1 MKLYNTYTNKI
12 EELKPIKENT
22 VTIYYCG
29 PTVYNYIHVGNARPI
44 IFFDTLKKYLEH
56 KGYKVI
62 MASNFTDINEKIL
75 NQSKIEGISEM
86 EVAEKYIKAY
96 MDDVRFLN
104 ADDSF
109 LKPRVTETIPEIIN
123 FIDSLVKVGAAYKSG
138 GDVYYRVSS
147 LPEYGRLSNR
157 KTDEL
162 IQGARVEVR
171 DEKESGLD
179 FALWKEFHE
188 GIKYDSPWGE
198 GRPGWH
204 TECCVMIHKLF
215 GGMIDIHGGGADLIF
230 PHHENEIAQNESL
243 YHNRIANIWMHNARV
258 NFGQEKMSKSLGNVI
273 WVKDLKCDPRAYR
286 LLLLKSS
293 YRNIVSYTDELQA
306 QTIPELEKI
315 DTAMN
320 KLFLYLDVN
329 DLFNSSIQSLESLDF
344 MKRFDDANE
353 EDMNT
358 PNGVTVIND
367 LVKEINLE
375 LRGRKDSDI
384 LVSYYNVLKEM
395 LYVYGLNQN
404 LEKMSL
410 ENRNLY
416 NEWIDA
422 RKEKDFSKADELRN
436 KLLSNGVKL

>member
-1 MKLYNTYTNKI
+1 MGRFFC
-12 EELKPIKENT
+12 KE
-22 VTIYYCG
+22 
-29 PTVYNYIHVGNARPI
+29 R
-44 IFFDTLKKYLEH
+44 
-56 KGYKVI
+56 
-62 MASNFTDINEKIL
+62 
-75 NQSKIEGISEM
+75 
-86 EVAEKYIKAY
+86 
-96 MDDVRFLN
+96 
-104 ADDSF
+104 
-109 LKPRVTETIPEIIN
+109 
-123 FIDSLVKVGAAYKSG
+123 
-138 GDVYYRVSS
+138 
-147 LPEYGRLSNR
+147 
-157 KTDEL
+157 
-162 IQGARVEVR
+162 
-171 DEKESGLD
+171 GL
-179 FALWKEFHE
+179 
-188 GIKYDSPWGE
+188 
-198 GRPGWH
+198 
-204 TECCVMIHKLF
+204 C
-215 GGMIDIHGGGADLIF
+215 
-230 PHHENEIAQNESL
+230 
-243 YHNRIANIWMHNARV
+243 
-258 NFGQEKMSKSLGNVI
+258 
-273 WVKDLKCDPRAYR
+273 
-286 LLLLKSS
+286 
-293 YRNIVSYTDELQA
+293 LQA

-404 LEKMSL
+404 LERMSL

-422 RKEKDFSKADELRN
+422 RKKKDFSKADELRN